1 MVFSHSPIQK
11 IYKGWNFWTEDAEE
25 VQALL
30 RPFEDVT
37 VIYGHVHQI
46 QYNQIDNMRFHA
58 VMATAWPWPY
68 PQSYA
73 QAESHLPKLT
83 VPMNRADPFFERDA
97 TGWQIINMDS
107 GNVSMEYNL
116 YNNTSRTVAFNKK
129 TGKPEDSAFQDPS
142 QPDPAADP
150 LLEERGMNKK
160 ILGTALMMV
169 TFSFTLGL
177 LPVSADEFTQEDLK
191 RWEQEFMSV
200 VEKGRALWG
209 SPELGT
215 NGVACGQCHPNAA
228 NTHPE
233 TYPKFQKQLGK
244 VITLREMIN
253 WCLRNPLEGQPL
265 ALDDPRM
272 VAMEAYVTY
281 ERRGV
286 KMEPGKH

>member
-1 MVFSHSPIQK
+1 
-11 IYKGWNFWTEDAEE
+11 
-25 VQALL
+25 
-30 RPFEDVT
+30 
-37 VIYGHVHQI
+37 
-46 QYNQIDNMRFHA
+46 
-58 VMATAWPWPY
+58 
-68 PQSYA
+68 
-73 QAESHLPKLT
+73 
-83 VPMNRADPFFERDA
+83 
-97 TGWQIINMDS
+97 
-107 GNVSMEYNL
+107 
-116 YNNTSRTVAFNKK
+116 
-129 TGKPEDSAFQDPS
+129 
-142 QPDPAADP
+142 
-150 LLEERGMNKK
+150 MNKK

-169 TFSFTLGL
+169 TFSFALGL

-200 VEKGRALWG
+200 VEKGRVLWG
-209 SPELGT
+209 SPDLGT

-272 VAMEAYVTY
+272 VAMEAYVAY

>member
-1 MVFSHSPIQK
+1 
-11 IYKGWNFWTEDAEE
+11 
-25 VQALL
+25 
-30 RPFEDVT
+30 
-37 VIYGHVHQI
+37 
-46 QYNQIDNMRFHA
+46 
-58 VMATAWPWPY
+58 
-68 PQSYA
+68 
-73 QAESHLPKLT
+73 
-83 VPMNRADPFFERDA
+83 MNR
-97 TGWQIINMDS
+97 
-107 GNVSMEYNL
+107 
-116 YNNTSRTVAFNKK
+116 
-129 TGKPEDSAFQDPS
+129 
-142 QPDPAADP
+142 
-150 LLEERGMNKK
+150 K

-169 TFSFTLGL
+169 TFSFALGL

-200 VEKGRALWG
+200 VEKGRVLWG
-209 SPELGT
+209 SPDLGT

-272 VAMEAYVTY
+272 VALEAYVAY